1 MSRTGAQWDDYE
13 ESKQHKARRFAK
25 LQRIQ
30 GLRDLLETHESN
42 PDNDHD
48 YVLKLR
54 ARQELSQTNI
64 TVASIQPCTVLDP
77 FAGSGTTGM
86 VALELGRKAML
97 IELNPKYCDLIRQ
110 RCNVTIGL
118 ALA

>member
-13 ESKQHKARRFAK
+13 QSKESKARRISK

-42 PDNDHD
+42 PDNDHE

-54 ARQELSQTNI
+54 ARLRAAQNQL
-64 TVASIQPCTVLDP
+64 A
-77 FAGSGTTGM
+77 
-86 VALELGRKAML
+86 AMA
-97 IELNPKYCDLIRQ
+97 
-110 RCNVTIGL
+110 T
-118 ALA
+118 